1 MIEFIAALFTIA
13 SVILTIK
20 ANKLCWPV
28 GIVGIIFYMIIF
40 YQHSLWSNFYLQF
53 IFIIQSILGIINWN
67 KSEKKLPIT
76 WVKNKINIVIMIL
89 LIYPLFFYISKNGSM
104 PHLDS
109 ITTFS
114 VIATGLLIYKKI
126 DAWIFWLLVDI
137 ISVFMF
143 YKSGL
148 YLSMGIYVIFTI
160 TAIIGLKEWS
170 MSKKQIL

>member
-1 MIEFIAALFTIA
+1 MIEFIAVLFTLA

-20 ANKLCWPV
+20 ANKFCWPV
-28 GIVGIIFYMIIF
+28 GIVGIVFYMIIF

-53 IFIIQSILGIINWN
+53 IFIIQSIFGIINWN

-89 LIYPLFFYISKNGSM
+89 LIYPLFFYISKDGSM
-104 PHLDS
+104 TYLDS
-109 ITTFS
+109 ITTTFS

-126 DAWIFWLLVDI
+126 DAWVFWLLVDI
-137 ISVFMF
+137 ISIFMF

-160 TAIIGLKEWS
+160 TAIIGLKEWIKN
-170 MSKKQIL
+170 SKIV